1 MNIQK
6 RDVLELRRRMTK
18 KGCTIDRVSGCYVN
32 GGKDVVLKFS
42 ERFSDLPE
50 EEFYKYLE
58 IAKKAMSGS
67 LGGNLLELKF
77 QRGETGDEHQ
87 RYLYALKKSKLE
99 NEALLERLYEK
110 IINSYAYGENYLVL
124 VFHDVYDVISKTK
137 DRRNLD
143 ESSETYEYMICAVC
157 PVDFSKPGLSY
168 REEENRIG
176 VCDRNWVVGAPDLGF
191 TYPAFANHS
200 ADSSAVMYYVK
211 TGKDSHVEFV
221 EDVLGCIAKKTAG
234 EEKKAFQSAIEDS
247 FEDPQQGES
256 VFLKVQKTL
265 SEMTLPDPDAPEDEE
280 VPPLT
285 LTRSTMADVMAQ
297 VDLKTEDIEIIQA
310 AIDYHFGDTP
320 PTAQNVVDKKL
331 VEESTQRIRTLEL
344 EGQVTDLKEQ
354 ITEKDQALTEARQ
367 TVKAQES
374 ALMASGQIE
383 LNEENAIYLHVSHR
397 KAKQIYTQLMD
408 GVKCLVVPMEKGDC
422 AQINGVATEL

>member
-18 KGCTIDRVSGCYVN
+18 NGCTIDRVCGCYVS
-32 GGKDVVLKFS
+32 GGKDVVLKFTES
-42 ERFSDLPE
+42 FSDLPE

-77 QRGETGDEHQ
+77 QKGETGDERQ
-87 RYLYALKKSKLE
+87 KYLYALKKSKLE
-99 NEALLERLYEK
+99 NEELLDRLYEK
-110 IINSYAYGENYLVL
+110 IIESYAYGENYLIL

-137 DRRNLD
+137 DRRNLE

-191 TYPAFANHS
+191 TYPAFANHG
-200 ADSSAVMYYVK
+200 ADSSIVMYYVK

-221 EDVLGCIAKKTAG
+221 EDVLGCVAQRTAG
-234 EEKKAFQSAIEDS
+234 EEKKAFQAVIQDS
-247 FEDPQQGES
+247 FEDKQQGES

-265 SEMTLPDPDAPEDEE
+265 SEMTLPDPDADEE
-280 VPPLT
+280 EGPPIT
-285 LTRSTMADVMAQ
+285 LTKATMAEVMAQ
-297 VDLKTEDIEIIQA
+297 VDLKEEDVSIIQA
-310 AIDYHFGDTP
+310 AFEYHFGDTP

-331 VEESTQRIRTLEL
+331 VEESVQRIRTLEL

-354 ITEKDQALTEARQ
+354 INVKEKALTEAKA
-367 TVKAQES
+367 TVKAQEA
-374 ALMASGQIE
+374 ALVAAGQVD
-383 LNEENAIYLHVSHR
+383 LPDENAIYVHVSHR
-397 KAKQIYTQLMD
+397 KAKQIYTQMVG
-408 GVKCLVVPMEKGDC
+408 GVKCLVVPLEKGDS
-422 AQINGVATEL
+422 AQINGVATEF

>member
-18 KGCTIDRVSGCYVN
+18 TGCTIDRVCGCYVS
-32 GGKDVVLKFS
+32 GGKDVVLKFTES
-42 ERFSDLPE
+42 FSDLPE

-77 QRGETGDEHQ
+77 QKGETGDERQ
-87 RYLYALKKSKLE
+87 KYLYALKKSKLE
-99 NEALLERLYEK
+99 NEELLDRLYEK
-110 IINSYAYGENYLVL
+110 IIESYAYGENYLIL

-137 DRRNLD
+137 DRRNLE

-191 TYPAFANHS
+191 TYPAFANHG
-200 ADSSAVMYYVK
+200 ADSSIVMYYVK

-221 EDVLGCIAKKTAG
+221 EDVLGCVAQRTAG
-234 EEKKAFQSAIEDS
+234 EEKKAFQAVIQDS
-247 FEDPQQGES
+247 FEDKQQGES

-265 SEMTLPDPDAPEDEE
+265 SEMTLPDPDADEE
-280 VPPLT
+280 EGPPIT
-285 LTRSTMADVMAQ
+285 LTKATMAEVMAQ
-297 VDLKTEDIEIIQA
+297 VDLKEEDISIIQA
-310 AIDYHFGDTP
+310 AFEYHFGDTP

-331 VEESTQRIRTLEL
+331 VEESVQRIRTLEL

-354 ITEKDQALTEARQ
+354 IDVKEKALTEAKA
-367 TVKAQES
+367 TVKAQEA
-374 ALMASGQIE
+374 ALVAAGQVDIPD
-383 LNEENAIYLHVSHR
+383 ENAIYVHVSHR
-397 KAKQIYTQLMD
+397 KAKQIYTQMVG
-408 GVKCLVVPMEKGDC
+408 GVKCLVVPLEKGDS
-422 AQINGVATEL
+422 AQINGVATEF

>member
-18 KGCTIDRVSGCYVN
+18 TGCTIDRVCGCYVS
-32 GGKDVVLKFS
+32 GGKDVVLKFTES
-42 ERFSDLPE
+42 FSDLPE

-67 LGGNLLELKF
+67 LCGNLLELKF
-77 QRGETGDEHQ
+77 QKGETGDEHQ
-87 RYLYALKKSKLE
+87 KYLYALKKSRLE
-99 NEALLERLYEK
+99 NEELLDRLYEK
-110 IINSYAYGENYLVL
+110 IIESYAYGENYLIL

-137 DRRNLD
+137 DRRNLE

-191 TYPAFANHS
+191 TYPAFANHG
-200 ADSSAVMYYVK
+200 ADSSIVMYYVK
-211 TGKDSHVEFV
+211 TGRDSHVEFV
-221 EDVLGCIAKKTAG
+221 EDVLGCVAQRTAG
-234 EEKKAFQSAIEDS
+234 EEKKAFQAVIQDS
-247 FEDPQQGES
+247 FEDKQQGES

-265 SEMTLPDPDAPEDEE
+265 SEMTLPDPDSDEE
-280 VPPLT
+280 EGSPIT
-285 LTRSTMADVMAQ
+285 LTKATMAEVMAQ
-297 VDLKTEDIEIIQA
+297 VDLKEEDISIIQA
-310 AIDYHFGDTP
+310 AFEYHFGDTP

-331 VEESTQRIRTLEL
+331 VEESVQRIRTLEL

-354 ITEKDQALTEARQ
+354 IDVKEKALTEAKA
-367 TVKAQES
+367 TVKVQEA
-374 ALMASGQIE
+374 ALVAAGQVD
-383 LNEENAIYLHVSHR
+383 LPDENAIYVHVSHR
-397 KAKQIYTQLMD
+397 KAKQIYTQMVG
-408 GVKCLVVPMEKGDC
+408 GVKCLVVPLEKGDS
-422 AQINGVATEL
+422 AQINGVATEF